1 MEVVQGCVM
10 LQICLL
16 DGIILSLPCLA
27 NRISLGSHFYC
38 TSRRSCGMFVVSVRS
53 MCVCVCQLASKVK
66 GISTFMSTS
75 DLVVKAAC
83 SSCKGHGCA
92 VQWYLVI
99 QISALAVIRGQLL
112 LIAIYKGNL
121 WCCLLKP
128 VSIRLWSLY
137 FSSLKSKVALFSL
150 TPPFPPLIL
159 SFHHSTHLCLLLF
172 PQERFS
178 VRKKEKQK
186 QKKHRLSVIAASHP
200 LLFSLPISSSG
211 FDVQCLLSVKQRCC
225 AAEEALHLLLYFSLS
240 SELQVKRR
248 LVELGI
254 VLCCAVFL

>member
-159 SFHHSTHLCLLLF
+159 PFHHSTHLCLLLF

-178 VRKKEKQK
+178 VRKKEKKK
-186 QKKHRLSVIAASHP
+186 QKKNT
-200 LLFSLPISSSG
+200 G
-211 FDVQCLLSVKQRCC
+211 CQ
-225 AAEEALHLLLYFSLS
+225 LLLPPTLFFSLS
-240 SELQVKRR
+240 L
-248 LVELGI
+248 
-254 VLCCAVFL
+254 FLAQALMFSVSSL